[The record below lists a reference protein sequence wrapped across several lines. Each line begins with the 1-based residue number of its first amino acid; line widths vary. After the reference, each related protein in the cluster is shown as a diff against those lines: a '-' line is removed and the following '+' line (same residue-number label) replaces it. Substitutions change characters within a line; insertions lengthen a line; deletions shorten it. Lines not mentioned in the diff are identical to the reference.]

1 MFAPPSSVLPVFS
14 LLLLVSYS
22 QSSRQILTLFVFLS
36 LNVLSAVFLVFYLH
50 YFVDFLILL
59 LLRWVFFSLSD
70 CFLMYGHCLLC
81 EFNIWILDFTLPLC
95 VSLFFM
101 ACTTFEN
108 QMLCLQFSYT
118 GLNPLRWWVKI
129 TWNTGHFGGS
139 LTRQTIL

>member
-59 LLRWVFFSLSD
+59 LLRWVFLAFLTVSSCMTIA
-70 CFLMYGHCLLC
+70 CFV
-81 EFNIWILDFTLPLC
+81 D
-95 VSLFFM
+95 S
-101 ACTTFEN
+101 TFG
-108 QMLCLQFSYT
+108 F
-118 GLNPLRWWVKI
+118 
-129 TWNTGHFGGS
+129 
-139 LTRQTIL
+139 

>member
-59 LLRWVFFSLSD
+59 LLCWVF
-70 CFLMYGHCLLC
+70 
-81 EFNIWILDFTLPLC
+81 
-95 VSLFFM
+95 
-101 ACTTFEN
+101 
-108 QMLCLQFSYT
+108 
-118 GLNPLRWWVKI
+118 
-129 TWNTGHFGGS
+129 
-139 LTRQTIL
+139 